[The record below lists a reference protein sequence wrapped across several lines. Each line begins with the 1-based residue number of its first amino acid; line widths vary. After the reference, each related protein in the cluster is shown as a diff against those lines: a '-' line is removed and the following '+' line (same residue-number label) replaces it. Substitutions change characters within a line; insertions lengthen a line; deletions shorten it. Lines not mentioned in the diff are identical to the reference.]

1 MRTFQFE
8 SISLLSHRDK
18 KARKVSFH
26 PHRNLIQGENH
37 TGKSSLVKHLFV
49 TLGAKPLGT
58 LEQWD
63 PHTVSAVRFKVDGRP
78 FTAIHHNGS
87 RSLYGPVGEL
97 LKATDSHPD
106 WAEAFAELVGFNLM
120 LTSRKTGQGVLAD
133 PACFFLPFYIDQ
145 DGSWREKWDTFPATM
160 RYAAPVRSILEYFSG
175 IKPAEYYELKSEYSA
190 VSKEAD
196 ARTSEM
202 KLLERARAR
211 LSQTLPVGTVKLSEQ
226 GFEEEIQRL
235 TVEASELN
243 GLQESLREKFVRE
256 GELVASIDRQIQVA
270 LASLREYAGD
280 QKYLA
285 SIANAHEIVCPT
297 CGAEHEQSFLHYLGY
312 AEDARILEELTRTL
326 QKDLVA
332 AKRQLGTTST
342 ELQSLRGNYARI
354 RAILDTKRGEM
365 RFSEVVES
373 HGAQAAHTAFDAE
386 RQQISGELAEWNAKL
401 SGIAS
406 RLDALADKKRTKRIV
421 TAFREAYSQARKAL
435 KVPDPAGNPNIASR
449 PNRSGSGGP
458 RLLLAYYAALWKVCH
473 DEQVGMSI
481 PVVIDSPNQQ
491 DQDDLNLHVVLGFIA
506 ESLPASM
513 QLIVCVTKHSDAQ
526 LDKTVIFNK
535 KYSMLLPEFYDE
547 VEAEVGPLYR
557 QMNAALLSTPIAED
571 RQGEVASE
579 TDE

>member
-63 PHTVSAVRFKVDGRP
+63 PQTVSAVRFKVDGKS
-78 FTAIHHNGS
+78 FTVVHHSGS
-87 RSLYGPVGEL
+87 RSLYDASGEL
-97 LKATDSHPD
+97 LKVTDSHAA
-106 WAEAFAELVGFNLM
+106 WAGAFAELVGFKLM
-120 LTSRKTGQGVLAD
+120 LTLRKTGQAAPAD

-160 RYAAPVRSILEYFSG
+160 QYAAPVRSILEYFSG
-175 IKPAEYYELKSEYSA
+175 IKPAEYYELKSEHSA

-202 KLLERARAR
+202 RLLERARSR
-211 LSQTLPVGTVKLSEQ
+211 LSQTLPVGTVKLSEE
-226 GFEEEIQRL
+226 GFEEEIRRL
-235 TVEASELN
+235 TAEANELN
-243 GLQESLREKFVRE
+243 GLQEALRAKYVRE
-256 GELVASIDRQIQVA
+256 SEVVASINRQIQVA
-270 LASLREYAGD
+270 FASLREYAGD

-326 QKDLVA
+326 QKHLVD
-332 AKRQLGTTST
+332 AKHQLESTSR

-354 RAILDTKRGEM
+354 NEILERKRGDL
-365 RFSEVVES
+365 RFREVVES
-373 HGAQAAHTAFDAE
+373 HGSQAAHRAFDVE
-386 RQQISGELAEWNAKL
+386 REQISGELADWNAKL
-401 SGIAS
+401 SEIAA

-421 TAFREAYSQARKAL
+421 TAFREAYSLARQAL
-435 KVPDPAGNPNIASR
+435 NVPDPAGNPNIVSR

-513 QLIVCVTKHSDAQ
+513 QLIVCVTKHSEAQ
-526 LDKTVIFNK
+526 LDKTIIFDK
-535 KYSMLLPEFYDE
+535 KYSMLLPEFYEE
-547 VEAEVGPLYR
+547 VESDVGPLYR
-557 QMNAALLSTPIAED
+557 RMNAALLITPL
-571 RQGEVASE
+571 
-579 TDE
+579 DENNAQDFFPDADE

>member
-1 MRTFQFE
+1 MRSFQFE

-63 PHTVSAVRFKVDGRP
+63 PQTVTAVRFKVDGKS
-78 FTAIHHNGS
+78 FTAVHHSGS
-87 RSLYGPVGEL
+87 RSLHDSSGKL
-97 LKATDSHPD
+97 LLATDSHAA
-106 WAEAFAELVGFNLM
+106 WAQAFSELVGFKLV
-120 LTSRKTGQGVLAD
+120 LTSKKTGRGVPAD
-133 PACFFLPFYIDQ
+133 PTCFFLPFYIDQ

-160 RYAAPVRSILEYFSG
+160 QYVAPVRSILEYFSG
-175 IKPAEYYELKSEYSA
+175 IKPAEYYELKSEHSA

-196 ARTSEM
+196 ALTNEM
-202 KLLERARAR
+202 KLLERARSR
-211 LSQTLPVGTVKLSEQ
+211 LSQTLPIGTVNLSEE
-226 GFEEEIQRL
+226 GFVEEIKRL
-235 TVEASELN
+235 TTEANELN
-243 GLQESLREKFVRE
+243 ALQETLRAKYVRE
-256 GELVASIDRQIQVA
+256 GEVVASIHRQIEVA
-270 LASLREYAGD
+270 FASLREYAGD

-285 SIANAHEIVCPT
+285 NLANAQEIICPT

-312 AEDARILEELTRTL
+312 AEDARILEELARTL
-326 QKDLVA
+326 QRDLVE
-332 AKRQLGTTST
+332 AKRHVDSTSR
-342 ELQSLRGNYARI
+342 ELQSLQSNYARI
-354 RAILDTKRGEM
+354 NEILERKRGEL
-365 RFSEVVES
+365 RFREVVES
-373 HGAQAAHTAFDAE
+373 HGAQAAHQAFDAE
-386 RQQISGELAEWNAKL
+386 RKQISTELGEWNTKL
-401 SGIAS
+401 SEIAA

-421 TAFREAYSQARKAL
+421 TAFREAYSLARKAL
-435 KVPDPAGNPNIASR
+435 NVPDPAGNPNLVSR

-513 QLIVCVTKHSDAQ
+513 QLIVCVTKDSDAR
-526 LDKTVIFNK
+526 LDAKILFDK
-535 KYSMLLPEFYDE
+535 KYSMLLPDFYEE
-547 VEAEVGPLYR
+547 VESVVDPLYR
-557 QMNAALLSTPIAED
+557 QMNSALLNTPLDETD
-571 RQGEVASE
+571 TDSASE
-579 TDE
+579 AEE